1 MYDSVTELPVQVK
14 AALDEAGQICWMKSY
29 NHHLEQSK
37 DPVYSSKMAW
47 HFVAKKDD
55 SRAISGVL
63 SRDVVDDQR
72 ERLNQDVLFKEFSDM
87 ISNYG
92 APIHDAHSNRPAGLW
107 YDAVLE
113 EVDGIKQLRAYGM
126 VNKGK
131 PFYDAFWETV
141 VSKKANALSVAIMKH
156 DVQFKCDA
164 TKCWKQVND
173 MGVFEG
179 SIVGKGSCPGTKLDS
194 INYSAK
200 ESQLEKGVKVELE
213 HGTIHPE
220 TNITNDDPVMTEK
233 IAKAHLNEIPDYYTR
248 LSIMESEAKMENKST
263 PSEGDTIAQLP
274 AAPKV
279 EEKCSDGQ
287 AALANKDTLGLGDAG
302 VEALQ
307 KILMLQAETN
317 KRLADLDAKLSS
329 HITAEESSNNE
340 TGEQPV
346 GEKAPPGE
354 KPGDKPNDKE
364 PDKDGDDQKKKPK
377 AEVQNSNK
385 STAIVPPMAP
395 TNPAS
400 PDDIH
405 PSGMTESADADAQKK
420 KAEAEAVAALQERKK
435 MAEKE
440 GATTP
445 RPESAAQDQGASPKV
460 DALTALLGDQD
471 KLRHMSAL
479 DIEKF
484 VSKYAKGE
492 I

>member
-1 MYDSVTELPVQVK
+1 
-14 AALDEAGQICWMKSY
+14 
-29 NHHLEQSK
+29 
-37 DPVYSSKMAW
+37 
-47 HFVAKKDD
+47 
-55 SRAISGVL
+55 
-63 SRDVVDDQR
+63 
-72 ERLNQDVLFKEFSDM
+72 
-87 ISNYG
+87 
-92 APIHDAHSNRPAGLW
+92 
-107 YDAVLE
+107 
-113 EVDGIKQLRAYGM
+113 
-126 VNKGK
+126 
-131 PFYDAFWETV
+131 
-141 VSKKANALSVAIMKH
+141 
-156 DVQFKCDA
+156 
-164 TKCWKQVND
+164 
-173 MGVFEG
+173 
-179 SIVGKGSCPGTKLDS
+179 
-194 INYSAK
+194 
-200 ESQLEKGVKVELE
+200 
-213 HGTIHPE
+213 
-220 TNITNDDPVMTEK
+220 
-233 IAKAHLNEIPDYYTR
+233 
-248 LSIMESEAKMENKST
+248 MESEAKMENKST

-329 HITAEESSNNE
+329 HITTEESSNNE